1 MTKPTDI
8 TIILDRS
15 GSMQTTVDD
24 AIGGFN
30 AFIAEQKRQPGEAV
44 LTLVQFDNQIQVDY
58 EAEPLPFVKDL
69 DRTTFVPRGSTAL
82 VDAMGSTINQLAAR
96 IKAIPKEDR
105 PNVVVVI
112 ITDGGENASREY
124 QMKDVNSLITK
135 LTKKGYQFTFIG
147 ANQDAIKTG
156 ASFGVSALN
165 SMSYAS
171 NSEGTL
177 ALFSSVSKNMSAYRS
192 GSKMDMSFDSSDLI
206 AQAKAGVVS

>member
-15 GSMQTTVDD
+15 GSMQTTADD

-30 AFIAEQKRQPGEAV
+30 AFIAEQKKQPGEAV
-44 LTLVQFDNQIQVDY
+44 LTLVQFDDRVQVDY
-58 EAEPLPFVKDL
+58 KAEPLPFVKDL
-69 DRTTFVPRGSTAL
+69 DHTTFVPRGSTAL
-82 VDAMGSTINQLAAR
+82 VDAMGSTINELAAR

-105 PNVVVVI
+105 PNVIVVI

-124 QMKDVNSLITK
+124 KMQDVNALITK

-156 ASFGVSALN
+156 TSYGVSALN

-171 NSEGTL
+171 NSEGTR
-177 ALFSSVSKNMSAYRS
+177 ALFSSVSKNVSAFRA
-192 GSKMDMSFDSSDLI
+192 GSKLDMSFDAEDKL
-206 AQAKAGVVS
+206 AQTKAGVAP